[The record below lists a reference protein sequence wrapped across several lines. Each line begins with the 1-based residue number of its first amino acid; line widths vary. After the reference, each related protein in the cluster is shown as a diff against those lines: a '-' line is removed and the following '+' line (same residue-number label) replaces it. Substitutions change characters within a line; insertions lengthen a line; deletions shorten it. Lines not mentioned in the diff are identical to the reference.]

1 MNAGEADRPEWMLR
15 TALTPEAFLATLD
28 RIHEATG
35 LPIHLTEIS
44 AKVHDPVRRADSLE
58 ELFRL
63 GFSHEAVQAILIW
76 GFGAKTHWMGPDAA
90 LMDADNTLNAA
101 GIRISHLLREEWTTR
116 GAVQSDA
123 GGRANFRGFYGV
135 YSLEISLPDGR
146 QVARVARF
154 SRSGETELLHTD

>member
-1 MNAGEADRPEWMLR
+1 
-15 TALTPEAFLATLD
+15 
-28 RIHEATG
+28 
-35 LPIHLTEIS
+35 
-44 AKVHDPVRRADSLE
+44 
-58 ELFRL
+58 
-63 GFSHEAVQAILIW
+63 
-76 GFGAKTHWMGPDAA
+76 MGPDAA